1 MSMKVS
7 AVVITNRQD
16 DVVRKALSSLA
27 GQDHRPL
34 ELVLFGNGAVLEPP
48 SELEAA
54 GVEIRMGSSPENLG
68 VAGGRN
74 AAAPLATGDALLF
87 LDDDAIL
94 RPGAIT
100 QAVQALESAPDVG
113 AVALRI
119 VDPRTQRTA
128 LWYYPLDQA
137 AWEGRRFDATT
148 FIGCGGLI
156 RRDLFER
163 LGGFWTG
170 YFREM
175 EEVDLCWRVMGAG
188 WRIRYEPEAVV
199 EHIDRERRIYRYLVP
214 GNLAMLWRLLPPGLA
229 LRQAA
234 VKLPLFGLRAAR
246 HGELREFLNGVMATP
261 GVLRRANRERPRLND
276 RTVEHLRRLHARG
289 SLGQRAQWSVRRL
302 PPPDLHAS

>member
-7 AVVITNRQD
+7 VVVITNRQD
-16 DVVRKALSSLA
+16 DVVREALLSLA
-27 GQDHRPL
+27 KQDHRPL
-34 ELVLFGNGAVLEPP
+34 ELVLFGNGAVLKSP

-54 GVEIRMGSSPENLG
+54 GIDIRMGSAPENLG

-74 AAAPLATGDALLF
+74 AASPLATGDALLF

-100 QAVQALESAPDVG
+100 QAVKALESASDVG
-113 AVALRI
+113 AVALRV
-119 VDPRTQRTA
+119 VDPRTQQTA

-137 AWEGRRFDATT
+137 TWEERRFDATT

-156 RRDLFER
+156 RRDVFER

-175 EEVDLCWRVMGAG
+175 EEVDLCWRIMGAG
-188 WRIRYEPEAVV
+188 WRIRYEPESVV
-199 EHIDRERRIYRYLVP
+199 EHIERERRIYRYSVP
-214 GNLAMLWRLLPPGLA
+214 GNVAMLWRLLPPGLA

-234 VKLPLFGLRAAR
+234 IKLPLFGVRAIR
-246 HGELREFLNGVMATP
+246 HGESREFLAGLAATP
-261 GVLRRANRERPRLND
+261 RILRRANRERPSLD
-276 RTVEHLRRLHARG
+276 ARTVGHLRRVHANG
-289 SLGQRAQWSVRRL
+289 GFGQRVQWSLRRL
-302 PPPDLHAS
+302 PPPDLNPS